1 MSFKPD
7 IENLNT
13 VTDCLS
19 ALADINKSIGDIKF
33 QLEYEPVG
41 GDEWRH
47 SAERA
52 LFVCKKVRRGISDK
66 LAILRQAEKE
76 QNVKMH
82 MRVNDYLVKE
92 LMMQVSESTFK
103 ECARIAHLK
112 GNSLELY
119 QEGVDEQRNV

>member
-1 MSFKPD
+1 MMSFKPD

-52 LFVCKKVRRGISDK
+52 LFVCKKYDSA
-66 LAILRQAEKE
+66 LAINSPYCDKQKRSRTLKC
-76 QNVKMH
+76 
-82 MRVNDYLVKE
+82 
-92 LMMQVSESTFK
+92 T
-103 ECARIAHLK
+103 CA
-112 GNSLELY
+112 
-119 QEGVDEQRNV
+119 